1 MRSVKNALHVAEV
14 VAARQPIGLADLA
27 AATGL
32 ALTTAHR
39 TIATLV
45 EEGWLAPCADGTK
58 RYVVADRIMRVLSG
72 GRDPLRLVAAP
83 VCEELRDQTGET
95 VMLSVPERDHVV
107 IVGQWEGTGD
117 LRVVQAVGVRAPMI
131 GAATGKAYL
140 AHADPAV
147 RARMLAGVAQA
158 KTRVHADSRGLDHE
172 IEMAGLQGWAVVDG
186 EWLDGIAQVGAA
198 IVVDGQPIGGVGIGL
213 PAHRFGPDV
222 SRRLGLAVNAAAQ
235 EIAERVSAYRQVGP
249 R

>member
-1 MRSVKNALHVAEV
+1 MTNALRVVET

-39 TIATLV
+39 TVATLV
-45 EEGWLAPCADGTK
+45 EQGWLSPGADGTK
-58 RYVVADRIMRVLSG
+58 RYVVADRIGRILSG

-95 VMLSVPERDHVV
+95 VMLSVPERDQVV

-117 LRVVQAVGVRAPMI
+117 LRVVQAVGIRAPMV

-140 AHADPAV
+140 AHTDPAV
-147 RARMLAGVAQA
+147 RARILAGASQA
-158 KTRVHADSRGLDHE
+158 TTRVPVDPRGLEHE
-172 IEMAGLQGWAVVDG
+172 IEMVRLQGWAVVDG

-198 IVVDGQPIGGVGIGL
+198 IVVDGQAIGGVGIGL
-213 PAHRFGPDV
+213 PAYRFGPDV
-222 SRRLGLAVNAAAQ
+222 SRRLGLAVKAAAQ
-235 EIAERVSAYRQVGP
+235 AIAERVGADRPVA